1 MKYIFSYHK
10 DDFNQITHDGTN
22 LHERY
27 DQISTL
33 VNKLLENKS
42 YNVLAKPTK
51 HNDKI
56 NWVNESNNLTY
67 RLSQLDDQIRKIVL
81 EEYWSLRKDIE
92 YKLNNLKNKKE
103 AQEWIVILNKVFNEN
118 NNILFADE
126 KGKLVTIIWGAKFNN
141 KEENTPQPEI
151 KALDDF
157 KSTSIETNNNN
168 NANTDSKIID
178 LNEKLED
185 NDYQI
190 TKNKKISKID
200 RKFTFLQSIDREIS
214 WFSYRYWWLFLIIII
229 TLFILIILCLT
240 GYFSN
245 ERNCNDF
252 SDLKNDI
259 NIIYKKLDDCCN
271 CDNQN
276 SEIEYEEDFID
287 NRIQDEGGKV
297 GELTFTLIWESKD
310 DIDLFVE
317 EPSGF
322 VINFE
327 DGHRES
333 KTGGKLDID
342 RNRDSNFLT
351 NKPIENIR
359 WISNPPAGK
368 YKTSVF
374 LYKKRSNKDI
384 PYKIKVHSGNSNKYF
399 YGKLVNEKDLQFI
412 TYIDYP

>member
-1 MKYIFSYHK
+1 MKYFYSYK
-10 DDFNQITHDGTN
+10 KNDFIELTHN
-22 LHERY
+22 SVSLHERY
-27 DQISTL
+27 DQISAL
-33 VNKLLENKS
+33 LNKLLDKKES
-42 YNVLAKPTK
+42 DILAKPTK
-51 HNDKI
+51 HENKI
-56 NWVNESNNLTY
+56 NWVNNSKELPY
-67 RLSQLDDQIRKIVL
+67 RLNQIDNQLRKKVL
-81 EEYWSLRKDIE
+81 DEYWELRKSIDQ
-92 YKLNNLKNKKE
+92 KLNDLKNKKE
-103 AQEWIVILNKVFNEN
+103 TQEWILILKKVFNED
-118 NNILFADE
+118 NNILFGND
-126 KGKLVTIIWGAKFNN
+126 KGELVTIIWGAKFNN
-141 KEENTPQPEI
+141 KGENTPQPEI

-185 NDYQI
+185 NDYQTI
-190 TKNKKISKID
+190 KNKKISKID
-200 RKFTFLQSIDREIS
+200 RKFTFLQSIDRGIS
-214 WFSYRYWWLFLIIII
+214 WFSYRYWWLFLIMII
-229 TLFILIILCLT
+229 TLFILIILCLI

-252 SDLKNDI
+252 SDLKNNI
-259 NIIYKKLDDCCN
+259 NIIYNKLDDCCN
-271 CDNQN
+271 CNNQI

-297 GELTFTLIWESKD
+297 GELTFTLIWETKD
-310 DIDLFVE
+310 DIDLFVK

-359 WISNPPAGK
+359 WINNPPRGK
-368 YKTSVF
+368 YEIAVL
-374 LYKKRSNKDI
+374 LYKKRSNMNI
-384 PYKIKVHSGNSNKYF
+384 PYKIKVHSRNSNKYF
-399 YGKLVNEKDLQFI
+399 YGTIVNEKDLQHV
-412 TYIDYP
+412 TYFDYP